1 MRPIFGKEFGGFRL
15 KTTSPWHKQMLVAVA
30 VRTEHGSKEAAR
42 SISSALEQGAA
53 SLDKTIGESVRR

>member
-1 MRPIFGKEFGGFRL
+1 
-15 KTTSPWHKQMLVAVA
+15 MLVAVA